1 MYIQHYSNLNMPDF
15 KNCAVRSFLEIY
27 ILSLSVGHN
36 SELNLLPY
44 LEDWAI
50 RIDEVDILAPDRR
63 GKNL

>member
-1 MYIQHYSNLNMPDF
+1 MPDF